1 MRDEVLNPE
10 VFCAFREAQMLIS
23 RWREEY
29 NHFRPE
35 FINRIDDQII
45 FRSLDEKDVRRIV
58 KPMLAEICQ
67 TLQK

>member
-1 MRDEVLNPE
+1 
-10 VFCAFREAQMLIS
+10 MLIS

-35 FINRIDDQII
+35 FINRIDDRII